1 MYINK
6 RNLPQQTDLL
16 MPRMFYKKWE
26 GLHPWHWTASKR
38 TFLKSNYIPHTPFQ
52 KHHFEYVKFPD
63 YQEDLVQQGII
74 KGYTIIFVHFFPD
87 FGPVEL

>member
-16 MPRMFYKKWE
+16 MPRMFKKNGKPYTPDIE
-26 GLHPWHWTASKR
+26 PLDTPRR
-38 TFLKSNYIPHTPFQ
+38 TFNYIPHIPFQ
-52 KHHFEYVKFPD
+52 QHHFEYVKFPD
-63 YQEDLVQQGII
+63 YQEDLVRQGII